1 MFLQF
6 CGAAQTVT
14 GSQYLLGVNGK
25 KILLECG
32 LFQGRRSESYERNQ
46 NFMFDP
52 ATLDA
57 VILSHAHIDHSGNIP
72 NLVKHGYRGSIFCTP
87 ATVDLCAI
95 MLRDTAFL
103 QIKDVE
109 WVNKRNMD
117 RHRLL
122 AKPLYTPED
131 VEASLDAFAGIDYN
145 QSFTIAPGVEAMF
158 REAGHILGSAGVTL
172 DIRENGNFRRLGFSG
187 DIGRPGMPITRDP
200 DILRDLDILIMEST
214 YGNRLHGDYA
224 EVEEELAGIVR
235 DTAAMGGKVIIPSFA
250 VGRTQHIVYVL
261 HKLFDE
267 NRIPDM
273 PIFVDSPM
281 ARDVTAVFK
290 KFPQY
295 FDREARRVFLD
306 NKETPFDFPRLT
318 YIQSVEE
325 SKKLNDLKYP
335 HVIIAGSGM
344 CEGGRIL
351 HHLRNNVGDHRTL
364 VLFIGFA
371 AKETL
376 ARKMLDGWKTVKIFG
391 EEHEVKCRIRLID
404 AFSAH
409 ADRRDLLDYAEFN
422 PPKRLN
428 HLFLVHGEAE
438 QALPLRDALRS
449 RGHVNV
455 HFPAFGQVVTLDKD
469 EQRTSSAE
477 TNL

>member
-1 MFLQF
+1 
-6 CGAAQTVT
+6 
-14 GSQYLLGVNGK
+14 
-25 KILLECG
+25 
-32 LFQGRRSESYERNQ
+32 
-46 NFMFDP
+46 
-52 ATLDA
+52 
-57 VILSHAHIDHSGNIP
+57 
-72 NLVKHGYRGSIFCTP
+72 
-87 ATVDLCAI
+87 
-95 MLRDTAFL
+95 
-103 QIKDVE
+103 
-109 WVNKRNMD
+109 
-117 RHRLL
+117 
-122 AKPLYTPED
+122 
-131 VEASLDAFAGIDYN
+131 
-145 QSFTIAPGVEAMF
+145 MF

-477 TNL
+477 TNP

>member
-1 MFLQF
+1 
-6 CGAAQTVT
+6 
-14 GSQYLLGVNGK
+14 
-25 KILLECG
+25 
-32 LFQGRRSESYERNQ
+32 
-46 NFMFDP
+46 
-52 ATLDA
+52 
-57 VILSHAHIDHSGNIP
+57 
-72 NLVKHGYRGSIFCTP
+72 
-87 ATVDLCAI
+87 
-95 MLRDTAFL
+95 
-103 QIKDVE
+103 
-109 WVNKRNMD
+109 
-117 RHRLL
+117 
-122 AKPLYTPED
+122 
-131 VEASLDAFAGIDYN
+131 
-145 QSFTIAPGVEAMF
+145 MF

-172 DIRENGNFRRLGFSG
+172 DIHENGRFRRFGFSG

-200 DILRDLDILIMEST
+200 EILRDLDILIMEST
-214 YGNRLHGDYA
+214 YGDRLHGDYA
-224 EVEEELAGIVR
+224 EVEEELADAVR

-281 ARDVTAVFK
+281 ARDATMVFK

-295 FDREARRVFLD
+295 FDRESRRVFLD
-306 NKETPFDFPRLT
+306 NHETPFDFSRLT
-318 YIQSVEE
+318 YVHSVEE

-335 HVIIAGSGM
+335 HVIISGSGM

-351 HHLRNNVGDHRTL
+351 HHLRNNVGDRRVL
-364 VLFIGFA
+364 VLFVGFA

-391 EEHEVKCRIRLID
+391 EEHEVHCRIKLID

-409 ADRRDLLDYAEFN
+409 ADRRGLLDYADFN
-422 PPKRLN
+422 PPQRLK

-449 RGHVNV
+449 RGHENV
-455 HFPAFGQVVTLDKD
+455 HFPAFGQVVTFDKE
-469 EQRTSSAE
+469 EQ
-477 TNL
+477 

>member
-1 MFLQF
+1 
-6 CGAAQTVT
+6 
-14 GSQYLLGVNGK
+14 
-25 KILLECG
+25 
-32 LFQGRRSESYERNQ
+32 
-46 NFMFDP
+46 
-52 ATLDA
+52 
-57 VILSHAHIDHSGNIP
+57 
-72 NLVKHGYRGSIFCTP
+72 
-87 ATVDLCAI
+87 
-95 MLRDTAFL
+95 
-103 QIKDVE
+103 
-109 WVNKRNMD
+109 
-117 RHRLL
+117 
-122 AKPLYTPED
+122 
-131 VEASLDAFAGIDYN
+131 
-145 QSFTIAPGVEAMF
+145 
-158 REAGHILGSAGVTL
+158 
-172 DIRENGNFRRLGFSG
+172 
-187 DIGRPGMPITRDP
+187 
-200 DILRDLDILIMEST
+200 
-214 YGNRLHGDYA
+214 
-224 EVEEELAGIVR
+224 
-235 DTAAMGGKVIIPSFA
+235 
-250 VGRTQHIVYVL
+250 
-261 HKLFDE
+261 
-267 NRIPDM
+267 M

-318 YIQSVEE
+318 YIQSVDE